1 MARNQLNAAH
11 VLKLP
16 RPTVRHQR
24 TARCVNG
31 FTLIELLVA
40 IGLSVM
46 LVAAASGLFFTTL
59 RSDSKKTSVSE
70 LKDNGDYA
78 LSQMEFLLRNAVTLE
93 PLNPGDVICGTG
105 MNQIVFRSIDEGVTR
120 LYLSNGQ
127 IASESVQSGI
137 TRYLTGGPTTATNLT
152 FNCSQAAINS
162 GSFVQINFTLTYAT
176 TSGNLFNDTG
186 SENFTTTVNVR
197 SF

>member
-1 MARNQLNAAH
+1 MARNQLKTP
-11 VLKLP
+11 VG
-16 RPTVRHQR
+16 RR
-24 TARCVNG
+24 G

-59 RSDSKKTSVSE
+59 RSDSKKNFVSE

-78 LSQMEFLLRNAVTLE
+78 LSQIEFLLRNAVQLE
-93 PLNPGDVICGTG
+93 PLNPGESTCGPG
-105 MNQIVFRSIDEGVTR
+105 MNQIVFRSVDNNVTR

-127 IASESVQSGI
+127 IASESVQTGI
-137 TRYLTGGPTTATNLT
+137 TRYLTGGPTIATNLS
-152 FNCSQAAINS
+152 FNCQQAAVNTGTYI
-162 GSFVQINFTLTYAT
+162 QIGFTLSYAT
-176 TSGNLFNDTG
+176 SSGQFFQDQG

-197 SF
+197 SY